1 MKKLFIIILSVLIM
15 GISGCDKADNRIETM
30 NDKEVNDSQ
39 ETATEKADIKDE
51 ELKEKQTSLN
61 DNTQKVEQ
69 VTTEPVQKKQE
80 EEKKTETNDAQQT
93 AVSSKETVDYSKVAD
108 NGDVVTQKPGEQQ
121 TPAPTVA
128 PTVNTTVKPTEKS
141 TEKPTEKPTP
151 KPTEAPTP
159 EPESKKDYSP
169 DKVVKNAIAKCE
181 ANGMITTEHNL
192 DNLLADGTI
201 TKEEYDSYYPLDGLD
216 NSYFSVFVNV
226 DLNKATT
233 VAGERLTSESAIADY
248 ISGMLLLESEPEFNI
263 KNVGTYKNN
272 GETFYEFRCYR

>member
-1 MKKLFIIILSVLIM
+1 MKKLFIILLSVMIM
-15 GISGCDKADNRIETM
+15 GISGCDKVENRIETK
-30 NDKEVNDSQ
+30 NDKEVNNSQ
-39 ETATEKADIKDE
+39 ETATKKTDVKDV
-51 ELKEKQTSLN
+51 KESQTSLN
-61 DNTQKVEQ
+61 DNTKKVED

-80 EEKKTETNDAQQT
+80 EENATETKNTQQT
-93 AVSSKETVDYSKVAD
+93 AVPSKETVDYSKGAD
-108 NGDVVTQKPGEQQ
+108 NGDVVTSKPTEQQ
-121 TPAPTVA
+121 TVA
-128 PTVNTTVKPTEKS
+128 PTSAPTVNPTPKP
-141 TEKPTEKPTP
+141 TEKPTEKPTK
-151 KPTEAPTP
+151 KPTIAPTP
-159 EPESKKDYSP
+159 KPESKKEYSP
-169 DKVVKNAIAKCE
+169 DKVVKSAIAKCE

-201 TKEEYDSYYPLDGLD
+201 TQEEYDSYYPLDGLD

-263 KNVGTYKNN
+263 KNVGTYKSN